1 MEVQWLNLAF
11 VFFILFVSKFFLQK
25 YANPKNLPPSPPA
38 LPFIGHLY
46 MLKQPLHRT
55 LYQLSEKYGHI
66 LFLQFGTR
74 KVLVISSP
82 YAVEECF
89 TENDIIFANRP
100 RTLAGKHLNYNYATI
115 GFASYGDH
123 WRNLRRLT
131 TLELFSTS
139 RLAMLSNIRLE
150 EVQLMI
156 KQLFQDSH
164 NKEVKVELSS
174 KLMEVSFNIMLRM
187 IAGKRYYGKD
197 IIDEEATQFRE
208 IMKGFVE
215 LSGSANLIDFLP
227 VLKWVDFQGVEKRMI
242 RLMGKLNKFAQFLVD
257 EHRRKRKDTS
267 PHLEGS
273 SVGSISQ
280 DERKM
285 TLIDVMLSLQDK
297 EPELYT
303 DVNIKGVILAM
314 LIAGTETSST
324 TMEWAMS
331 LLIKNPEAMRIAV
344 SEIDANVGFDHLLN
358 EQDLSKLDYLQNMIN
373 ETLRLYPPVPLL
385 LPHESTHDCRVCGY
399 DIPKDTMLLV
409 NLWTMQRDVKLWVDA
424 EKFMPERFE
433 SGEGQGYKLIPFG
446 AGRRACPGA
455 VLGRGVVGLAVGALL
470 QSFEWKRVGIEEMNM
485 AEGTGLTMPRAHPLE
500 ALCKPRQKLI
510 KLLKALVL
518 LVSSPSAV
526 EECFTK
532 SDIIFANRPRLL
544 AGKYLTY
551 DYTTM
556 VAAPYGHHWRT
567 LRRLAALEFFS
578 TSRLNMF
585 LGIRQDEIMYLVKML
600 YQSCGQ
606 SFTEVE
612 IKSKL
617 FVLSFNIIMRMVS
630 GKRYL
635 GIEIDESEEAKRL
648 REIVRDIF
656 ENLIDEHRNKRN
668 CSAGER
674 RTDTIIDSMLSLQ
687 ESQPE
692 YYSDEIIKGMIMTLL
707 LAGTDTSAAT
717 KEWAISLL
725 LNHPVVLK
733 KARAELDNLVA
744 APLLV
749 PHESSD
755 FCTIGGYD
763 VPPSTMLFVNAWAI
777 HRDPNVWEDPTSF
790 KPERFEGLEGVSE
803 AYNFIPFGQG
813 RRSCPGA
820 GLANRVMGL
829 TLATLIQCF
838 EWERISEEE
847 VDLTEGTGITMPKAK
862 PLQAMFKARE
872 SMFNVL

>member
-1 MEVQWLNLAF
+1 MEKLWS
-11 VFFILFVSKFFLQK
+11 FIFSASFFLFLFLILKHFLVQQTQ
-25 YANPKNLPPSPPA
+25 YKNLPPSPPSF
-38 LPFIGHLY
+38 PIIGHLY
-46 MLKQPLHRT
+46 LLKQPIHRT
-55 LYQLSEKYGHI
+55 LQHLSNKYGPI
-66 LFLQFGTR
+66 LNLSFG
-74 KVLVISSP
+74 
-82 YAVEECF
+82 Y
-89 TENDIIFANRP
+89 
-100 RTLAGKHLNYNYATI
+100 
-115 GFASYGDH
+115 
-123 WRNLRRLT
+123 RR
-131 TLELFSTS
+131 
-139 RLAMLSNIRLE
+139 
-150 EVQLMI
+150 
-156 KQLFQDSH
+156 
-164 NKEVKVELSS
+164 
-174 KLMEVSFNIMLRM
+174 
-187 IAGKRYYGKD
+187 
-197 IIDEEATQFRE
+197 
-208 IMKGFVE
+208 
-215 LSGSANLIDFLP
+215 
-227 VLKWVDFQGVEKRMI
+227 
-242 RLMGKLNKFAQFLVD
+242 
-257 EHRRKRKDTS
+257 
-267 PHLEGS
+267 
-273 SVGSISQ
+273 
-280 DERKM
+280 
-285 TLIDVMLSLQDK
+285 
-297 EPELYT
+297 
-303 DVNIKGVILAM
+303 
-314 LIAGTETSST
+314 
-324 TMEWAMS
+324 
-331 LLIKNPEAMRIAV
+331 
-344 SEIDANVGFDHLLN
+344 
-358 EQDLSKLDYLQNMIN
+358 
-373 ETLRLYPPVPLL
+373 
-385 LPHESTHDCRVCGY
+385 
-399 DIPKDTMLLV
+399 
-409 NLWTMQRDVKLWVDA
+409 
-424 EKFMPERFE
+424 
-433 SGEGQGYKLIPFG
+433 
-446 AGRRACPGA
+446 
-455 VLGRGVVGLAVGALL
+455 
-470 QSFEWKRVGIEEMNM
+470 
-485 AEGTGLTMPRAHPLE
+485 
-500 ALCKPRQKLI
+500 
-510 KLLKALVL
+510 VL

-532 SDIIFANRPRLL
+532 SDIIFANRSRLL

-606 SFTEVE
+606 SFTKVE

-635 GIEIDESEEAKRL
+635 GIEIDEPEEAKRL

-656 ENLIDEHRNKRN
+656 EVSGASNPGDFLPFLRWLGYQSYEKRVIAVHSKSDGFMQNLIDEHRNKRN

-733 KARAELDNLVA
+733 KARAELDNLVGHDRLVEEPDLAKLHYLQCIINETLRLFPA

-777 HRDPNVWEDPTSF
+777 HRDPNVWEDSTSF

-820 GLANRVMGL
+820 GLANKVMGL

-847 VDLTEGTGITMPKAK
+847 VDMTEGTGITMPKAK

-872 SMFNVL
+872 SMFNVLSKL